1 MQLPSILP
9 PPILKHSLSL
19 LHHILGSTRASFC
32 DPHRCFLFFHFWGC
46 LFAGSVFFFF
56 CGFTLQNRSFTKNLS
71 DELLGSGSCWHLR
84 VGYDNLR
91 NVHCIKSQKPLIL
104 RKAKKVCTHSH
115 TNSFLFCFFFWAIQ
129 KWSIFPCVF
138 SLIQRNS

>member
-104 RKAKKVCTHSH
+104 RKAKKVSTHTH
-115 TNSFLFCFFFWAIQ
+115 TPTPFFFGGHKKGQFFRLWL
-129 KWSIFPCVF
+129 F
-138 SLIQRNS
+138 SNLA